1 MATDLIVPSADDVA
15 AAADR
20 IRGYVR
26 TTPIVELAPGT
37 FGIDATLLLKLEL
50 LQHTGSF
57 KPRGLFNRALTQE
70 VPSAGLVIAS
80 GGNAALALL
89 HVGKQLGHPV
99 EVFVP
104 ETAPAAKV
112 AKLHHYGAGVHQVGD
127 NFADAVVASEHRAA
141 ETGALLMHAYDQT
154 EIVAGQGTVGL
165 ELEQQCPDVD
175 TVLVACGGGGL
186 VGGIATWFDRRVRV
200 VAVEAEGSPTLAAA
214 RAAGERVTI
223 SVGGVAA
230 DAMGASR
237 IGAIAWEVAERAI
250 DEVVVVPGQAI
261 TDARLQLWDEL
272 RICAEPGAAAPLAA
286 LINGSYAPAPGER
299 VAVIVCGGNSDPA
312 TLSAHRSYDTQPS

>member
-1 MATDLIVPSADDVA
+1 VVTTNVVVPTVDDVA

-20 IRGYVR
+20 IRGHVR
-26 TTPIVELAPGT
+26 TTPIVDVAAGT
-37 FGIDATLLLKLEL
+37 FGVDAALVLKLEL

-57 KPRGLFNRALTQE
+57 KPRGLFNRALTQD

-89 HVGKQLGHPV
+89 HVGQQLGHPV

-112 AKLHHYGAGVHQVGD
+112 AKLHHYGAGVHQVGETY
-127 NFADAVVASEHRAA
+127 ADAVVASEQRAA
-141 ETGALLMHAYDQT
+141 QTGALLMHAYDQT

-200 VAVEAEGSPTLAAA
+200 VAVEAEGSPTLAKA
-214 RAAGERVTI
+214 REAGERVTI
-223 SVGGVAA
+223 SPGGVAA
-230 DAMGASR
+230 DALGASQ
-237 IGAIAWEVAERAI
+237 IGAIAWEVAQRAI
-250 DEVVVVPGQAI
+250 DDVIVVPGEAI
-261 TDARLQLWDEL
+261 TDARLRLWDEL
-272 RICAEPGAAAPLAA
+272 RVCAEPGGATSLAA
-286 LINGSYAPAPGER
+286 LTSGCYLPAPDER
-299 VAVIVCGGNSDPA
+299 IAVIVCGGNSDPA
-312 TLSAHRSYDTQPS
+312 TLSSSGHQ

>member
-1 MATDLIVPSADDVA
+1 MATDVVVPTVDDVA
-15 AAADR
+15 VAADR
-20 IRGYVR
+20 IRDYVR
-26 TTPIVELAPGT
+26 RTPVVEVASGT
-37 FGIDATLLLKLEL
+37 FGVEAALVLKLEL

-57 KPRGLFNRALTQE
+57 KPRGLFNRALTQQ

-89 HVGKQLGHPV
+89 HVGRQLGHRV

-112 AKLHHYGAGVHQVGD
+112 AKLHRYGAGVHQVGD
-127 NFADAVVASEHRAA
+127 NFADAVVASEQRAA

-186 VGGIATWFDRRVRV
+186 VGGIATWFDRHVRV
-200 VAVEAEGSPTLAAA
+200 VAVEAEGSPTLAEA
-214 RAAGERVTI
+214 REAGERVTI
-223 SVGGVAA
+223 SPSGVAA
-230 DAMGASR
+230 DALGASQ
-237 IGAIAWEVAERAI
+237 IGAIAWEVAQRAV
-250 DEVVVVPGQAI
+250 DDVVVVPGQAI
-261 TDARLQLWDEL
+261 EDARQRLWDEL

-286 LINGSYAPAPGER
+286 LTNGGYLPAPNER
-299 VAVIVCGGNSDPA
+299 VAVIVCGGNSDPG
-312 TLSAHRSYDTQPS
+312 TLSASG